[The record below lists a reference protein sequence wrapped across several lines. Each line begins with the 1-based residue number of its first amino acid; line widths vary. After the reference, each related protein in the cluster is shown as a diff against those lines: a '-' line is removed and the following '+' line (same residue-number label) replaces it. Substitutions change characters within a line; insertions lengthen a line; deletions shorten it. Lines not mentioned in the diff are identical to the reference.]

1 MPPHIEQ
8 HDVPINNFIAV
19 ICRLWHNKF
28 MKFEQLLT
36 LVGDL
41 PLFETGLL
49 LAGNVDPDDVRR
61 QLSRWVR
68 AGKVRQ
74 LRRGLYTLAR
84 PYQKIAPHPF
94 LVANALM
101 PGSYVSGQS
110 ALAFY
115 GLIPEYVPRTL
126 SVTTGR
132 PMQWGG
138 FHFQHIASYLF
149 FGYQSTDLPQDQ
161 RAFIATPEKAILD
174 LAHLTP
180 DADSLE
186 YLRQL
191 RLQNLEQLNLDRLN
205 EFAQRAAKPKWQRV
219 AAQITSL
226 ARQEVTDYE
235 YPDSLK
241 I

>member
-1 MPPHIEQ
+1 MQ
-8 HDVPINNFIAV
+8 
-19 ICRLWHNKF
+19 
-28 MKFEQLLT
+28 FEQLLT
-36 LVGDL
+36 LVGNL

-49 LAGNVDPDDVRR
+49 LAGKVDPDDVRR

-74 LRRGLYTLAR
+74 FRRGLYTLAP

-101 PGSYVSGQS
+101 PGSYVSGQT

-126 SVTTGR
+126 SVTTLR

-138 FHFQHIASYLF
+138 FHFQHIASHLF
-149 FGYQSTDLPQDQ
+149 FGYQSTDLSQGQ

-174 LAHLTP
+174 LAHLTA
-180 DADSLE
+180 DADSVE

-191 RLQNLEQLNLDRLN
+191 RLQNLEQLNLDRLH

-226 ARQEVTDYE
+226 ARQEVADYE
-235 YPDSLK
+235 EL
-241 I
+241 